1 MISRNIITDI
11 LFIVILV
18 VLQIFLLNRII
29 LFGKYSPVIFPVYVM
44 FYPFYRNKF
53 QFLGMSFLLGLG
65 IDMFLGTW
73 GINAFATTF
82 IAFIRTLLFRTS
94 TESELDVFSFQSLQW
109 HQFLG
114 FIFLNLLIHQFLA
127 QSIEYFKFSR
137 ILDMLLNVLITTA
150 ISFVFILFYVLI
162 FKIKQ
167 KV

>member
-18 VLQIFLLNRII
+18 VSQIFLLNRII

-53 QFLGMSFLLGLG
+53 QFLGASFLLGLG
-65 IDMFLGTW
+65 MFLGTW

-150 ISFVFILFYVLI
+150 ISFVFILFYVLM

>member
-1 MISRNIITDI
+1 MISRNIITDV

-29 LFGKYSPVIFPVYVM
+29 LFGKYSPVVFPVYVM

-73 GINAFATTF
+73 GINAF

-150 ISFVFILFYVLI
+150 ISFVFILFYVLM